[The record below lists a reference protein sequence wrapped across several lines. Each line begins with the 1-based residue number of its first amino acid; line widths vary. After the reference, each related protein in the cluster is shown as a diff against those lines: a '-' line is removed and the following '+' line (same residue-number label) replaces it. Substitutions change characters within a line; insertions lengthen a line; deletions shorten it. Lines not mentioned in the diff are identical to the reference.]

1 MKRTAVALAVSF
13 FVLGGCAPTH
23 SVRIS
28 DEEVRA
34 RVGPMPDQAKAEE
47 AILKDLRPKLK
58 DPDSVKQ
65 FRIVSG
71 PIFVNHDVWVG
82 LLYGGTRHVEGWLY
96 CAEYNAKN
104 SYGAYGGVE
113 RMAFLLISNASRAGL
128 GGDPW
133 VVESSRGC
141 S

>member
-1 MKRTAVALAVSF
+1 MKKTAVALAA
-13 FVLGGCAPTH
+13 LILILAGCAPTH

-28 DEEVRA
+28 DDEVKA
-34 RVGPMPDQAKAEE
+34 RIGPMPDEAKAEE
-47 AILKDLRPKLK
+47 AILKDLKPKLK

-65 FRIVSG
+65 FRIVKG

-82 LLYGGTRHVEGWLY
+82 LIYGGTRHVEGWLY

-104 SYGAYGGVE
+104 SYGAYGGAE
-113 RMAFLLISNASRAGL
+113 QIAFLLSNANGGYL

-133 VVESSRGC
+133 VVESTPGC